1 MWTSK
6 HADNAIHNKVIIIIP
21 YNQLN
26 IQLVILVQISTK
38 SQNRT
43 LIIFQLQSW
52 FRRLFHSVG
61 VLLQFG
67 TSLFKGSMGSKYSQI
82 FGKIFADQFRTNF
95 SQVNI
100 FEKKNLVCSE
110 MLLAPLLLL
119 TEAPPFGDTGN
130 GIGLPLFSRIF
141 WKSNY
146 LFEVLWFISI
156 KWALISLVISR
167 NLSRQYVRQSW

>member
-43 LIIFQLQSW
+43 LIIFQLQSR

-67 TSLFKGSMGSKYSQI
+67 TSLFKENMVSKYSQI
-82 FGKIFADQFRTNF
+82 FDKTLADQFRT
-95 SQVNI
+95 I
-100 FEKKNLVCSE
+100 FPKWTFLKKNLVCSE

-146 LFEVLWFISI
+146 LFGILWLICQMSI
-156 KWALISLVISR
+156 DKSR
-167 NLSRQYVRQSW
+167 NLATCRDSM